1 MRILTVFGTR
11 PEVIKLA
18 PVIRATKRRGLEVI
32 LCATGQ
38 HREMLDQ
45 TMEVFSLRPDFDL
58 NVMQTNQSPLDV
70 ASRIF
75 MELSPVLE
83 RTRPDWLVVQG
94 DTTTVFAASWVSYHF
109 HVPIAHVEAGL
120 RTQDRFQPFPEEMN
134 RRLTSVLADMHFA
147 PTFLAERNL
156 VAEGV
161 DPARVFVTGNPV
173 VDAVEALLDAPVDWS
188 DSRLEDLEG
197 RVVLVTAHRRESFGP
212 PLEQICGAI
221 VDLLSAHSDLTAVLP
236 VHLNPAVRDVV
247 KRLLGGVPRMILT
260 EPLSYPA
267 FVHLMRRA
275 ELILSDS
282 GGVQEEAPSVRTPV
296 LVLREITERP
306 EAVES
311 GWAKLVGSSR
321 RRIVETASA
330 WLAQNKKQRLAH
342 CANPF
347 GDGRSGERIAELL
360 TVPAE
365 QRFGDMETS
374 TQKLPICGVDI
385 DGSN

>member
-18 PVIRATKRRGLEVI
+18 PVIRALDRRGLEVI
-32 LCATGQ
+32 LCASGQ

-45 TMEVFSLRPDFDL
+45 ALEVFSLHPDFDL
-58 NVMQTNQSPLDV
+58 NVMQANQSPLEV

-75 MELSPVLE
+75 AELGPILKS
-83 RTRPDWLVVQG
+83 TCPDWLVVQG
-94 DTTTVFAASWVSYHF
+94 DTTTVFAASWAGYHAR
-109 HVPIAHVEAGL
+109 VPIAHVEAGL
-120 RTQDRFQPFPEEMN
+120 RTHDKFQPFPEEMN

-156 VAEGV
+156 LAEGI

-173 VDAVEALLDAPVDWS
+173 VDAVEAILNAPVQWS
-188 DSRLEDLEG
+188 DSRLEALEG
-197 RVVLVTAHRRESFGP
+197 RVMLVTTHRRESFGP
-212 PLEQICGAI
+212 PLEQICAAI
-221 VDLLSAHSDLTAVLP
+221 ADLLSMHPDLTAVLP
-236 VHLNPAVRDVV
+236 VHRNPAVRDVV
-247 KRLLGGVPRMILT
+247 TRLLGRVPRMILT
-260 EPLSYPA
+260 DPLSYPA

-311 GWAKLVGSSR
+311 GWAQLVGSSR
-321 RRIVETASA
+321 KTIVNTASA
-330 WLAQNKKQRLAH
+330 WLAQNKKNQLAH
-342 CANPF
+342 CPNPF
-347 GDGRSGERIAELL
+347 GDGLSGERIAELL
-360 TVPAE
+360 TVRQE
-365 QRFGDMETS
+365 QRFSKMETS
-374 TQKLPICGVDI
+374 TQE
-385 DGSN
+385 